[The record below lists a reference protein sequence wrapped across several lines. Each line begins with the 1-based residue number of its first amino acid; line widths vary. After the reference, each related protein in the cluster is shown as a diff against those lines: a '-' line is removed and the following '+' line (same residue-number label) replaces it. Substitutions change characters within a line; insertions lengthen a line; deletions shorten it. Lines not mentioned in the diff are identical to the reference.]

1 MVFLVSKLFIF
12 FHPSDHELSDNEI
25 SNHRHVYV
33 GFHLPSSKKRN
44 TKTGHNGGGGHKGH
58 AKNKHL
64 KVTKE
69 ELRPGES
76 LLVVM
81 VVTEESFRILYR
93 VFFQCWKTVF
103 LSLLVNT
110 KYRI

>member
-1 MVFLVSKLFIF
+1 MSKLFNY
-12 FHPSDHELSDNEI
+12 FHLSDHELSDNEI

-44 TKTGHNGGGGHKGH
+44 TKTGHNGGGGGHKGH
-58 AKNKHL
+58 AKHAKHL

-76 LLVVM
+76 H
-81 VVTEESFRILYR
+81 VTR
-93 VFFQCWKTVF
+93 CW
-103 LSLLVNT
+103 LW
-110 KYRI
+110 